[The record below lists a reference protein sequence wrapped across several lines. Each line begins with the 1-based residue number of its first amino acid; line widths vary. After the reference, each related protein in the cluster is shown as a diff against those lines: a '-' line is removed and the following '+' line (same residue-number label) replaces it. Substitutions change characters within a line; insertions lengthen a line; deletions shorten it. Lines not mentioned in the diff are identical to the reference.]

1 MGLKVIL
8 ALRDDIKSLFTD
20 LLNRLDLKKELLHSL
35 LEKEKTIFFLI
46 KDSNDRKND
55 CKNDIE
61 ESVKKIIEDE
71 NDLIEEINVEDYN
84 IAQIREEIR
93 RKYSFGFDKIFAKNY
108 TTSEVEIIDY
118 KNKILLHEGII
129 KELVKLKKDNND
141 RMEKYAA
148 DLNVQICELAG
159 IERLRYVIKDLQS
172 S

>member
-1 MGLKVIL
+1 LGLKVIL

-84 IAQIREEIR
+84 IAQIRDEIR
-93 RKYSFGFDKIFAKNY
+93 RKYSFGFDKIFAKGY
-108 TTSEVEIIDY
+108 TTSEAEIIDY
-118 KNKILLHEGII
+118 KNEILLHEGII

-141 RMEKYAA
+141 RLEKYAD

>member
-46 KDSNDRKND
+46 KESNDRKND

-93 RKYSFGFDKIFAKNY
+93 RKYSFGFDKIFLKGY
-108 TTSEVEIIDY
+108 TTSEAEIIDY